1 MEARYFD
8 VHSHVQFT
16 AYDAD
21 RDEVFARAREAGV
34 HMMNVGTQKDTSQF
48 AVELAEKYQDVYAEQ
63 GDGGVHASVALH
75 PVHTSKSHHDKQE
88 LGEEAKAFTSRGEV
102 FDMEFY
108 ENLARKDVVKAI
120 GECGLDYYRLEE
132 DTIRLQK
139 EVFIKHIELAS
150 KVNKPLMLHIRNGA
164 TGATPHSEGARPE
177 LVEGANAYKDA
188 LEILKQYAQVKGDVH
203 FFAGTV
209 EIAQEFIALG
219 FTLSFTGVIT
229 FTKDYDEVVRSIPL
243 DMILSET
250 DCPYITPTPFRGKRN
265 EPIHVREVVKAI
277 ARIKGEDEEKVRAQ
291 LVLNAKRVFG
301 F

>member
-1 MEARYFD
+1 MEPKYFD
-8 VHSHVQFT
+8 VHAHVNFK
-16 AYDAD
+16 AYDED
-21 RDEVFARAREAGV
+21 RDEVIRRALDAGV
-34 HMMNVGTQKDTSQF
+34 HMMNVGTQQDTSVD
-48 AVELAEKYQDVYAEQ
+48 AVHLAEMYAGQGVYA
-63 GDGGVHASVALH
+63 AIALH

-88 LGEEAKAFTSRGEV
+88 LGEEGQAFTSRGEK
-102 FDMEFY
+102 FDFDFY

-120 GECGLDYYRLEE
+120 GECGLDYYHLNE

-139 EVFIKHIELAS
+139 EVFIQHIELAN

-164 TGATPHSEGARPE
+164 TGATPHGGE
-177 LVEGANAYKDA
+177 ANAYKDA
-188 LEILKQYAQVKGDVH
+188 IELLKIHAKVKGDVH
-203 FFAGTV
+203 FFAGNV
-209 EIAQEFIALG
+209 EIAQEFLALG
-219 FTLSFTGVIT
+219 FTLSFTGVVT

-265 EPIHVREVVKAI
+265 EPVHVREIVKAI

-291 LVLNAKRVFG
+291 IVLNAKRVFG